1 MVKIMFSSRVIV
13 IKMQDMALFVLSADD
28 SKQLVTAWAKHLS
41 ATERSFWVNILT
53 RYITPFFELLF
64 ELYLLEHFI
73 FAFQHFQNSVL
84 RGPHFALCFGL

>member
-41 ATERSFWVNILT
+41 ATERSF
-53 RYITPFFELLF
+53 
-64 ELYLLEHFI
+64 
-73 FAFQHFQNSVL
+73 
-84 RGPHFALCFGL
+84 